1 VSPDQYLA
9 PGGADI
15 AFLMRV
21 YCVQRR
27 LPALCFGMARAL
39 LRSGAGK
46 ARRMLEALIVGVIYI
61 AIVMVV
67 AWLLVVL
74 VRLIP
79 MPPPIAGVVPTVIW
93 VIAAIICLVIL
104 LRVVAGGLPAL
115 P

>member
-1 VSPDQYLA
+1 MIWCKRSVPA
-9 PGGADI
+9 TFIGRGHF
-15 AFLMRV
+15 AFW
-21 YCVQRR
+21 
-27 LPALCFGMARAL
+27 
-39 LRSGAGK
+39 AGK
-46 ARRMLEALIVGVIYI
+46 ADQMLEALIVGVIYI

-67 AWLLVVL
+67 AWLLVTL